1 MAVIAYIRVSTTGQ
15 SLEVQERLMK
25 EFGVDKVFAE
35 KVSGTTQ
42 NRPVLKECLG
52 YVREGDVLVVSKL
65 DRLARSV
72 SHLHKIVE
80 DLDERGVGFKV
91 IQQNIDTT
99 TKEGRLMFS
108 VLGHWR
114 SLRLNLR
121 QERCDEGRV
130 AAMARGVKFGAKPKL
145 TSAQIAE
152 MRDKRANGVLIK
164 DLMSEYRLSKAS
176 VYRLMKDEDD
186 LEVA

>member
-1 MAVIAYIRVSTTGQ
+1 MAVVAYIRVSSTGQ
-15 SLEVQERLMK
+15 SLTVQKDLMRN
-25 EFGVDKVFAE
+25 EGVDKIYEE

-42 NRPVLKECLG
+42 NRPVLKECLD

-80 DLDERGVGFKV
+80 DLDAKGVGFRV

-108 VLGHWR
+108 VLAA
-114 SLRLNLR
+114 LAQFETELR
-121 QERCDEGRV
+121 QERCDEGRK
-130 AAMARGVKFGAKPKL
+130 AAMERGVRFGAKPKL
-145 TSAQIAE
+145 TRQQILE
-152 MRDKRANGVLIK
+152 MRQKRADGTLIK
-164 DLMSEYRLSKAS
+164 DLMREYRISKAS
-176 VYRLMKDEDD
+176 VYRLMKTE
-186 LEVA
+186 ETA

>member
-1 MAVIAYIRVSTTGQ
+1 MAVVAYIRVSTTGQ
-15 SLEVQERLMK
+15 SLEVQQELMK
-25 EFGVDKVFAE
+25 KEGVDKVFAE

-42 NRPVLKECLG
+42 NISVLKECLE

-80 DLDERGVGFKV
+80 DLDEKGVGFRV

-108 VLGHWR
+108 VLGA
-114 SLRLNLR
+114 LAQFETELR

-130 AAMARGVKFGAKPKL
+130 AAMERGVKFGAKPKL
-145 TSAQIAE
+145 TRQQILE
-152 MRDKRANGVLIK
+152 MREKRAGGALIK
-164 DLMSEYRLSKAS
+164 ELMREYSLSKAS
-176 VYRLMKDEDD
+176 VYRLMRDEE
-186 LEVA
+186 EVEAA